1 MNMKNTIKKISGNPF
16 VLKWICALKT
26 PLRRRKG
33 RSPLS
38 GQRGFILILAL
49 VTMLAMSLIGISLL
63 MNITTDTALSRN
75 EKSSKM
81 AFQLAEAGINE
92 AVARLHLP
100 SANARYI
107 GEQTGDGDYRT
118 INWNVNNS
126 DGRNFGF
133 STGTAARDSAV
144 GPDGTHMNYD
154 VTITYLTE
162 SNAESFCDNNDAS
175 LAAPVASVGM
185 NSLPVTVPPGTLDC
199 TGPVEVVMFGQDFNI
214 NQSVTRIQRGIMPVY
229 HVFSTGSAAS
239 GATTTTRRIEAYIGA
254 SSLNV
259 DTGGALNTNGCT
271 NGVVAA
277 ADVTGGSTCGTQ
289 ADGSPCPVDGTNCS
303 AVKTASDDMVNDY
316 LGDTVANVAAMADMT
331 LQCSTP
337 AECNAV
343 MNGTTDADWGDWSGD
358 TYSRMI
364 YINNTSPVSISGND
378 LGADNGGR
386 GIIIVQG
393 DLSLGGNFNWE
404 GLIYVLGTL
413 TLNGGGGGVNIVG
426 GAMANTTV
434 NVNGGLNLDYSL
446 AVLQDVGRQSSS
458 SAMLIW
464 KKY

>member
-1 MNMKNTIKKISGNPF
+1 MKNTIKKIRGNPF
-16 VLKWICALKT
+16 VLRGILALKI
-26 PLRRRKG
+26 PFRRG
-33 RSPLS
+33 C
-38 GQRGFILILAL
+38 GQKGFILILAL

-107 GEQTGDGDYRT
+107 GEQTADADYRT

-133 STGTAARDSAV
+133 STGGVTRDSAV

-162 SNAESFCDNNDAS
+162 NNAEGFCDNNAVS
-175 LAAPVASVGM
+175 LAAPVASMGM
-185 NSLPVTVPPGTLDC
+185 NSLPVTVPPGTLNC

-259 DTGGALNTNGCT
+259 DTGGALNTNGCVT
-271 NGVVAA
+271 GVGAA
-277 ADVTGGSTCGTQ
+277 SDVTGGSTCSSECPI
-289 ADGSPCPVDGTNCS
+289 DGKNCT
-303 AVKTASDDMVNDY
+303 AVKTADDDMVNDY

-331 LQCSTP
+331 LQCGNP

-343 MNGTTDADWGDWSGD
+343 ISGTTDADWGDWTGD

-364 YINNTSPVSISGND
+364 YINNATSVSITGND
-378 LGADNGGR
+378 LGADKGGR
-386 GIIIVQG
+386 GILIVTG
-393 DLSLGGNFNWE
+393 DLDLSGGFNWE

-426 GAMANTTV
+426 GAMANVTV
-434 NVNGGLNLDYSL
+434 NVNGGLNLNYNL